1 MPLISS
7 ESQTHQAEDM
17 TYMTSVLSN
26 IAQAKDMYR
35 ADDYV
40 GALKILTKALKKV
53 QELGAVRKDA
63 GIKDYEILEAPLY
76 YLQGHILTTYIETK
90 SDVFGNIPQL
100 EYDESSE
107 EEEEEGDEEEDEG
120 SQPA

>member
-1 MPLISS
+1 
-7 ESQTHQAEDM
+7 M
-17 TYMTSVLSN
+17 TIILSN
-26 IAQAKDMYR
+26 IAQAKDMHR
-35 ADDYV
+35 AEDYV
-40 GALKILTKALKKV
+40 GALKMLGKALKKV

-63 GIKDYEILEAPLY
+63 GIKDYEVLEAPLY

-107 EEEEEGDEEEDEG
+107 EEEEEGDEEEELG
-120 SQPA
+120 ALYR